1 MRTEKNVR
9 WNLGDREQERTL
21 IFSCR
26 ELIHGLS
33 SQGRCS
39 LTGIFFFL
47 QGEVGAPGGQGPP
60 GPVGNAGPSG
70 ITLIGVRREV
80 LHTKQGY
87 AVFG

>member
-1 MRTEKNVR
+1 M
-9 WNLGDREQERTL
+9 
-21 IFSCR
+21 FSNG
-26 ELIHGLS
+26 H
-33 SQGRCS
+33 
-39 LTGIFFFL
+39 FVFL